1 MQPGISISE
10 ILEGKVVSEVET
22 READPC
28 NEGCMWERSQNGKEI
43 GLLGHEEKEQDGMM
57 SCKPSLKKAM
67 GIPFLMDIPYTTYE
81 YETVIHI
88 NMDSASPNS
97 ILRSAVRL

>member
-1 MQPGISISE
+1 
-10 ILEGKVVSEVET
+10 
-22 READPC
+22 
-28 NEGCMWERSQNGKEI
+28 
-43 GLLGHEEKEQDGMM
+43 MM

-97 ILRSAVRL
+97 ILKVSSETVDLFVSILTYKVLVSQAKRR